1 MGKKT
6 KFLFLAFLTI
16 QGCAYKHID
25 KKEDAGGDKKPR
37 WATSPPTHPRFDY
50 YVGRAYGIKDKRNA
64 IEAANVDARFQI
76 IQERFGIKTTIQRK
90 SVETIKNIEYRK
102 SMVEGEGKAYLLKGL
117 IQQDAF
123 FNGDTAWVLVKIL
136 KPNKARQALWEGV
149 RNSNMKRVKWAL
161 DKGAKINQQDGAGET
176 PLHIAARNGKLRI
189 VKLLESKGADLNMKN
204 NNQCLA
210 AHLASENYHYDVV
223 EYLISKGTNA
233 NTLCS
238 KQTLF
243 VWLASMNRHE
253 IVSKL
258 ILKGIDINFPDGNGK
273 TPLFVAIEKGHPKM
287 IALFLKTGANPN
299 VTNKFGETP
308 LHIAVKNGHKNIVAQ
323 ILTNKRTELNAQ
335 NKNGETPL
343 HYAASKGLKD
353 IIKLLLDNGATPVIR
368 DENGRTPASF
378 ATDRGHRKTAIFLV
392 KKSCAMGFEEYCQNS
407 NSKKRRNITPEIKE
421 NFFQGGGIRELDID
435 F

>member
-6 KFLFLAFLTI
+6 KFLLLAFLII

-25 KKEDAGGDKKPR
+25 KKEDTGGDRKPR

-50 YVGRAYGIKDKRNA
+50 YVGKAYGIKDKRNA

-76 IQERFGIKTTIQRK
+76 IQERFGIKTAIHRK
-90 SVETIKNIEYRK
+90 SVETMKNVEYRK

-123 FNGDTAWVLVKIL
+123 FNEDTAWVLVKIS
-136 KPNKARQALWEGV
+136 KPNKTQQALWEGV

-161 DKGAKINQQDGAGET
+161 NKGAKINQQDGAGDT
-176 PLHIAARNGKLRI
+176 PLHIAARNGKLHI

-204 NNQCLA
+204 KNQCLA

-223 EYLISKGTNA
+223 EYLILKGTNA
-233 NTLCS
+233 NALCS

-243 VWLASMNRHE
+243 VWLASMNRHK

-258 ILKGIDINFPDGNGK
+258 VLKGVDINFPDESGK
-273 TPLFVAIEKGHPKM
+273 TPLFVAIEKGHRKM

-299 VTNKFGETP
+299 VVNKLGETL
-308 LHIAVKNGHKNIVAQ
+308 LHVAVKNGHKDIVTQ
-323 ILTNKRTELNAQ
+323 ILTNKRTELNSQ

-343 HYAASKGLKD
+343 HYAASKGLKS
-353 IIKLLLDNGATPVIR
+353 IVKLLLDNGATPVIR
-368 DENGRTPASF
+368 DENGHTPAGF
-378 ATDRGHRKTAIFLV
+378 AKKRGHGNIAKLLIEKACLKGF
-392 KKSCAMGFEEYCQNS
+392 KKYCEKNGMDIQEEEEVYEEEKENLFQDGG
-407 NSKKRRNITPEIKE
+407 IKE
-421 NFFQGGGIRELDID
+421 LKI
-435 F
+435 